1 MEALDYIYT
10 GALQQSQTGL
20 PCCAAALPY
29 GINEEH
35 LSFPLP
41 SRQLALKALNERLKR
56 VEDQSAWPSMD
67 DEEDDDDDE
76 VRTDTQPLLPGGRDP
91 SSTPRPAGGPVGGSL
106 SSTSSSS
113 MSQSS
118 GGPSTGGAQ
127 HPESSII
134 SFEDAPSR
142 S

>member
-1 MEALDYIYT
+1 M
-10 GALQQSQTGL
+10 GALNLLLTWCPRCTAVLTS
-20 PCCAAALPY
+20 

-35 LSFPLP
+35 LSFPFS

-67 DEEDDDDDE
+67 DEEDDDEDE

-91 SSTPRPAGGPVGGSL
+91 SSSTPRPAGGPVGSSL

-118 GGPSTGGAQ
+118 GGPPTGGAQ

>member
-1 MEALDYIYT
+1 MSHSTMTPLNLEVPENVLIT
-10 GALQQSQTGL
+10 VHFCL
-20 PCCAAALPY
+20 
-29 GINEEH
+29 
-35 LSFPLP
+35 LP

-67 DEEDDDDDE
+67 DEEDEDEDE

-91 SSTPRPAGGPVGGSL
+91 SSSALRTAGGGHVGASL

-113 MSQSS
+113 ASQS
-118 GGPSTGGAQ
+118 GGTPAAGGVQ

>member
-1 MEALDYIYT
+1 MVTDCMIIIFL
-10 GALQQSQTGL
+10 
-20 PCCAAALPY
+20 
-29 GINEEH
+29 
-35 LSFPLP
+35 FPLH

-67 DEEDDDDDE
+67 DEEDDEEEE
-76 VRTDTQPLLPGGRDP
+76 VRTDTQPLLSTGRDP
-91 SSTPRPAGGPVGGSL
+91 SSSTPRPAGGPMGVPP
-106 SSTSSSS
+106 SSTSSLSQ
-113 MSQSS
+113 MSAA
-118 GGPSTGGAQ
+118 PSTGGTQ

>member
-1 MEALDYIYT
+1 MTSHSTLTDCFFFFVCV
-10 GALQQSQTGL
+10 
-20 PCCAAALPY
+20 PF
-29 GINEEH
+29 H
-35 LSFPLP
+35 

-67 DEEDDDDDE
+67 DEEDDEEDE
-76 VRTDTQPLLPGGRDP
+76 VRTDTQPLLSTGRDP
-91 SSTPRPAGGPVGGSL
+91 SSAAPRPAGGPMGVSL
-106 SSTSSSS
+106 SSTSSLSQ
-113 MSQSS
+113 MSAA
-118 GGPSTGGAQ
+118 PSTGGTQ

>member
-1 MEALDYIYT
+1 MAFFFFF
-10 GALQQSQTGL
+10 
-20 PCCAAALPY
+20 
-29 GINEEH
+29 
-35 LSFPLP
+35 FPLH

-67 DEEDDDDDE
+67 DEEDDEEDE
-76 VRTDTQPLLPGGRDP
+76 VRTDMQPLLSTGREP
-91 SSTPRPAGGPVGGSL
+91 SSSSTPRPAGGPTGVSL
-106 SSTSSSS
+106 SSTSSLSQ
-113 MSQSS
+113 MSAA
-118 GGPSTGGAQ
+118 PSTGGTQ

>member
-1 MEALDYIYT
+1 MSDYSVKCQQAVFLSRTPEANR
-10 GALQQSQTGL
+10 SFL
-20 PCCAAALPY
+20 PPSA
-29 GINEEH
+29 
-35 LSFPLP
+35 LP

-67 DEEDDDDDE
+67 DEEDEDEDE
-76 VRTDTQPLLPGGRDP
+76 VRTDTQPLLPGGREP
-91 SSTPRPAGGPVGGSL
+91 SSSSSSSAPRPAGGAGASSL
-106 SSTSSSS
+106 SQGAGAPT
-113 MSQSS
+113 S
-118 GGPSTGGAQ
+118 GGPQ